1 VTLTVADVVE
11 VVEAERDGECV
22 PVCEAER
29 HSVGEGDAE

>member
-1 VTLTVADVVE
+1 VTLAVADVVE
-11 VVEAERDGECV
+11 VVEAVSDGECV